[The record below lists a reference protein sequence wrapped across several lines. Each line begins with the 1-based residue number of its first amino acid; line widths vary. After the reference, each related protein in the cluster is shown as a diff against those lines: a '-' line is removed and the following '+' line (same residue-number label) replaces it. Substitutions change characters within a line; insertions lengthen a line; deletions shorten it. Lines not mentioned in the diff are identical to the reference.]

1 MQTRVLLWGVEGGL
15 RGACRAQAG
24 WKVPEREQNPSCSS
38 WAAVPDRDLMVG
50 DGWVEETERGPRV
63 LVFGYLVPLT
73 LWPKVPQLREGTSS
87 CHHIHGSTPA
97 WPGGPMARE
106 VKALSVKALSVLG
119 LFGGTTRDSEIPG
132 LNLGH
137 AVSSNQA
144 GVEFNV

>member
-1 MQTRVLLWGVEGGL
+1 MLVEPRPVGRCQSASRTPPAAPGPQFQTEISWWETVGWRKQSEVL
-15 RGACRAQAG
+15 
-24 WKVPEREQNPSCSS
+24 
-38 WAAVPDRDLMVG
+38 
-50 DGWVEETERGPRV
+50 
-63 LVFGYLVPLT
+63 GY

-87 CHHIHGSTPA
+87 CHHLHGSIPA